1 MKNIPMKNNI
11 SNFITALKA
20 EHIKKRGT
28 GFYWTSA
35 ILGIISPLLF
45 CIVTI
50 VQNTDEIKNEIPFN
64 FYLKFIENCL
74 VPFANFFFPLL
85 IIIIVS
91 RITQL
96 DHKNGGW
103 QLMETQPTFKF
114 SIYFSKFCTIL
125 IANLISIISF
135 VVVSLLGAWLLTFIV
150 TIPQMAVM
158 EFPFTGIIHIIA
170 RLFVASLL
178 ITAVQF
184 VISVLIQS
192 FIWSI
197 VIGFFGLLLTAFLAP
212 FDLVPAWYPYEIL
225 SKIAANP
232 DGSDLGYWFTYSDY
246 MGISISIVLLYIG
259 FQWYRFKSIKWT
271 FNKASKIISLVAV
284 LLVFGGLTYWLLR
297 PNQMPDYGKT
307 VFSGKIDSKEKI
319 HTVYIVDNTVQD
331 TIAII
336 PTKDNE
342 FHYVF
347 DKKILTDNYSF
358 IIDQKYNGNVF
369 FGTNDSIYLEGKIY
383 GPKSDFKVKGT
394 RLAENQM
401 STNTKMSWSMVSYY
415 MDANINLDKPQIII
429 DALYN
434 DWKEEMKASNKF
446 RTIDNYIPKNDYI
459 ERNQKLITTQYLNL
473 WNEFLKKRAALYPN
487 EKTEEGAAIKEIRA
501 KLSLTDES
509 LLSSQEYFEYLKS
522 QLIAGNKEEV
532 DDNTKSILAI
542 SKMKSGSFKD
552 KMLYWQ
558 MNKSIEEASTSA
570 ERNQFVAEYIGQ
582 FSSKSYQRK
591 INNIN
596 RIAESLGKGK
606 EAPAFEA
613 TNLDG
618 KPLALADLKGKYVLI
633 DVWAS
638 WCGPCKQ
645 QSPYF
650 EKFALKYKKEK
661 IQFVALSTDEN
672 IQKWYIAAQSKSKSV
687 LQWHANNLD
696 GFSKAYN
703 IVSIPRFILIDPNGN
718 FVNANLPFPA
728 EASFEILLRKA
739 MHLPEEE

>member
-1 MKNIPMKNNI
+1 MKNTPMKNNI

-74 VPFANFFFPLL
+74 LPFADFFFPLL

-103 QLMETQPTFKF
+103 QLMETQPAYKF

-125 IANLISIISF
+125 IANLISILSF

-150 TIPQMAVM
+150 TIPKMAIM
-158 EFPFTGIIHIIA
+158 EFPFTGIIHVIA

-178 ITAVQF
+178 ITVVQF
-184 VISVLIQS
+184 VISVLIPS

-225 SKIAANP
+225 AKIAANP

-246 MGISISIVLLYIG
+246 VGITISIVLLYIG
-259 FQWYRFKSIKWT
+259 FQWYRFKSIKWA
-271 FNKASKIISLVAV
+271 FNKGSKIISLVAV

-331 TIAII
+331 TIAVI
-336 PTKDNE
+336 PAKDNE

-401 STNTKMSWSMVSYY
+401 STNAKMSWSMVSYY
-415 MDANINLDKPQIII
+415 LDANINLDKPQIII
-429 DALYN
+429 EALYK

-446 RTIDNYIPKNDYI
+446 RTIDNYIPKNDYS

-473 WNEFLKKRAALYPN
+473 WNEFLKKRAALYQN
-487 EKTEEGAAIKEIRA
+487 EKTVEGSAIKEIKA

-509 LLSSQEYFEYLKS
+509 LLSSEEYFEYVKS
-522 QLIAGNKEEV
+522 QLIANNKQEI

-570 ERNQFVAEYIGQ
+570 ERNQFVADYIGQ
-582 FSSKSYQRK
+582 FSSKSFQRK

-613 TNLDG
+613 TSLDG
-618 KPLALADLKGKYVLI
+618 KPVALANLKEKYVLI
-633 DVWAS
+633 DVWAT

-661 IQFVALSTDEN
+661 IQFVALSTDED
-672 IQKWYIAAQSKSKSV
+672 IQKWYIAAQSKSKTV
-687 LQWHANNLD
+687 LQWHANSLD
-696 GFSKAYN
+696 DFSKAYN
-703 IVSIPRFILIDPNGN
+703 VATIPRFILIDPNGN

>member
-1 MKNIPMKNNI
+1 MKNNI
-11 SNFITALKA
+11 SHFITALKA

-50 VQNTDEIKNEIPFN
+50 VTTTDEIKTEIPTN

-74 VPFANFFFPLL
+74 LPFADFFFPLL

-103 QLMETQPTFKF
+103 QLMETQPTYKF
-114 SIYFSKFCTIL
+114 SIYFSKFTTIL
-125 IANLISIISF
+125 IANLISILLF
-135 VVVSLLGAWLLTFIV
+135 MAVSLLGAWLLSFIV
-150 TIPQMAVM
+150 TIPKMAIM
-158 EFPFTGIIHIIA
+158 EFPFTGVIHLIA

-178 ITAVQF
+178 ITVVQF
-184 VISVLIQS
+184 VISVLIPS

-232 DGSDLGYWFTYSDY
+232 KGSDLGYWFTFSDY
-246 MGISISIVLLYIG
+246 VGITISIVLLYIG
-259 FQWYRFKSIKWT
+259 FQWYRFKSLRWA
-271 FNKASKIISLVAV
+271 FNNKSKILSLVAV
-284 LLVFGGLTYWLLR
+284 VLVFGGLTFWLLR
-297 PNQMPDYGKT
+297 PNQMPNYEKT
-307 VFSGKIDSKEKI
+307 VFCGKIDSKEKMK
-319 HTVYIVDNTVQD
+319 TVYIVDNTVQD
-331 TIAII
+331 TIASI
-336 PTKDNE
+336 PVKDNA

-347 DKKILTDNYSF
+347 DKKIITDNYSF

-383 GPKSDFKVKGT
+383 GPKSDFTLKGT

-401 STNTKMSWSMVSYY
+401 GNGEKPSWSMVSYY
-415 MDANINLDKPQIII
+415 LEENVNLDKPEIII
-429 DALYN
+429 NALYK
-434 DWKEEMKASNKF
+434 DWKEEMQASGKF
-446 RTIDNYIPKNDYI
+446 KTVDNYIAKNDYT
-459 ERNQKLITTQYLNL
+459 ERNQKLITTRYLNM

-487 EKTEEGAAIKEIRA
+487 QSTPEGASIKEIKA

-509 LLSSQEYFEYLKS
+509 LLSTQEYFAYLTS
-522 QLIAGNKEEV
+522 QLIANNKQEI

-542 SKMKSGSFKD
+542 AQMKKGSFKD
-552 KMLYWQ
+552 KMLFWQ
-558 MNKSIEEASTSA
+558 MNKSIEEASTSE
-570 ERNQFVAEYIGQ
+570 ERNQFVAKYIGQ
-582 FSSKSYQRK
+582 FSSERYQRK

-596 RIAESLGKGK
+596 KIAESLGKGK
-606 EAPAFEA
+606 QAPAFEA
-613 TNLDG
+613 TSLDG
-618 KPLALADLKGKYVLI
+618 KPTALANLKGKFVLI
-633 DVWAS
+633 DVWAT

-687 LQWHANNLD
+687 LQWHANDLD

-703 IVSIPRFILIDPNGN
+703 VITIPRFILIDPNGN

-728 EASFEILLRKA
+728 EASFELLLRKA